1 MARRHWW
8 DDHAFFVGE
17 VEPCINSRVVA
28 LGAYFGEDVTAPVE
42 RLLGEQMADGGWNCE
57 QERGSTRGS
66 FNTTINVLEGLLAH
80 ERATGGSAE
89 SAAARG
95 RAHEY
100 LLERRLLR
108 RLSTG
113 EMVDPDFARFAFPT
127 DYNYDV
133 LRALDYFCDAGV
145 LDERSTRRSTSSRA
159 RARPMAVVAP
169 RSAQPDPHRFRHGR
183 DGGRAQP
190 LDHASGASGPR
201 SGGRGHVATEQLG
214 ECGHRER
221 TTSGP
226 GSAAPW
232 RRLLAGC

>member
-1 MARRHWW
+1 MT
-8 DDHAFFVGE
+8 G
-17 VEPCINSRVVA
+17 
-28 LGAYFGEDVTAPVE
+28 LVE

-113 EMVDPDFARFAFPT
+113 EIVDPEFARFAFPT

-133 LRALDYFCDAGV
+133 LRALDYFRDAGV
-145 LDERSTRRSTSSRA
+145 MDERLTEA
-159 RARPMAVVAP
+159 IDVVKGKRQTDGRLAP